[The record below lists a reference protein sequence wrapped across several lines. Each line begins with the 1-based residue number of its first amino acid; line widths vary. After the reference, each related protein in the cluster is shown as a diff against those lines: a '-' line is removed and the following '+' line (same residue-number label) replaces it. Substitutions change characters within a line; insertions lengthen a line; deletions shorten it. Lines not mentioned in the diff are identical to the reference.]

1 MRFRKRHGFVNRFQN
16 REANKKGRIRLPK
29 QLFKL
34 LLIIFILGCLGYL
47 FSKIFL
53 VRTVDVV
60 FDGYACG
67 DESSLVD
74 GLGLK
79 NQQLFLINTEVVN
92 KRIKNDFACVKQ
104 VQLNKY
110 YPDRVAVLVVGR
122 KPIASVVQGI
132 GLGGLIDLAQVEAT
146 AASSAATVDFSI
158 PSVGSDKFFIDEDG
172 VLFYSTGGDV
182 NLPLVFVN
190 QELSLKMS
198 LGSVLGGGI
207 RDVLDMLVKLNMNPK
222 LLKVS
227 MSGTMIIVDV
237 QEMKVILNLKG
248 EYLKQLASL
257 QLILQKNKID
267 SKRIESVDLRFAKPV
282 VIYSK

>member
-1 MRFRKRHGFVNRFQN
+1 
-16 REANKKGRIRLPK
+16 
-29 QLFKL
+29 
-34 LLIIFILGCLGYL
+34 
-47 FSKIFL
+47 
-53 VRTVDVV
+53 
-60 FDGYACG
+60 
-67 DESSLVD
+67 
-74 GLGLK
+74 
-79 NQQLFLINTEVVN
+79 
-92 KRIKNDFACVKQ
+92 
-104 VQLNKY
+104 
-110 YPDRVAVLVVGR
+110 
-122 KPIASVVQGI
+122 
-132 GLGGLIDLAQVEAT
+132 
-146 AASSAATVDFSI
+146 
-158 PSVGSDKFFIDEDG
+158 
-172 VLFYSTGGDV
+172 V